1 MTVEDAGDRGIGRI
15 APLHPRI
22 EEGDASLDPVG
33 FVGLVAPPYKFDRF
47 RGHVPTI
54 IASEYTAI

>member
-15 APLHPRI
+15 APLHIRI
-22 EEGDASLDPVG
+22 EEGDDALDPVG
-33 FVGLVAPPYKFDRF
+33 FVGLVAPPHEFDRF

-54 IASEYTAI
+54 IA